1 LTPVVL
7 DASAGVELA
16 LKTPV
21 GRRFDAQMPGNATI
35 RVPEHFYAEAAA
47 VLRRL
52 EPNQHAALGRVQ
64 AVLTRLISTPTRQVA
79 VKPLMAEAWSLRHNL
94 TIADALYV
102 VLARHLDGPLVT
114 ADRKLANAPGLPV
127 RTITP

>member
-1 LTPVVL
+1 ML

-21 GRRFDAQMPGNATI
+21 GRRLDEQMPGDATI
-35 RVPEHFYAEAAA
+35 WVPEHFYAEAAA

-52 EPNQHAALGRVQ
+52 ELNQNTTPVRVQ
-64 AVLTRLISTPTRQVA
+64 AALTRLLSTPTRQVA
-79 VKPLMAEAWSLRHNL
+79 VKPLMAEAWTLRHNL
-94 TIADALYV
+94 TIADALYA
-102 VLARHLDGPLVT
+102 VLARHLDGSLVT
-114 ADRKLANAPGLPV
+114 ADRRLANAPCLPV

>member
-21 GRRFDAQMPGNATI
+21 GRRLDAQMPGDATI
-35 RVPEHFYAEAAA
+35 WVPEHFYAESAA

-52 EPNQHAALGRVQ
+52 DLNQHTAPARVQ
-64 AVLTRLISTPTRQVA
+64 VAFTRLVSTPTRQVA
-79 VKPLMAEAWSLRHNL
+79 VKPLLVEAWTLRHNL

-102 VLARHLDGPLVT
+102 VLARHLEASLVT
-114 ADRKLANAPGLPV
+114 ADRRLANAPALPV

>member
-21 GRRFDAQMPGNATI
+21 GRRLDAQMPGDATI
-35 RVPEHFYAEAAA
+35 WVPEHFYAESSA

-52 EPNQHAALGRVQ
+52 ELNQHTAPARAQVAL
-64 AVLTRLISTPTRQVA
+64 THLISTPTRQVA
-79 VKPLMAEAWSLRHNL
+79 VKPLLVEAWTLRHNL

-102 VLARHLDGPLVT
+102 VLARHLDGSLVT
-114 ADRKLANAPGLPV
+114 ADRRLANAPGLPV